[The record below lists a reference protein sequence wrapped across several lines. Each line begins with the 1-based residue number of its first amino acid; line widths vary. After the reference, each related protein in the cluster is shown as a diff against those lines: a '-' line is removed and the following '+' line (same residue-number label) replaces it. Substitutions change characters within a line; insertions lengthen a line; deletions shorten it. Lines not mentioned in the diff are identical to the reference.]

1 MSNIIELKKKPLPA
15 QQAKIQVIINLL
27 ELIEDLE
34 KKNDIEKLK
43 KSQTIRIKSKS
54 GKDYVLTITLV

>member
-1 MSNIIELKKKPLPA
+1 MSNIIELKKQPLPA
-15 QQAKIQVIINLL
+15 QQAKIQIIT
-27 ELIEDLE
+27 ELIELVESLE

-54 GKDYVLTITLV
+54 GKDFILTITLV

>member
-15 QQAKIQVIINLL
+15 QQAKIQIIT
-27 ELIEDLE
+27 ELIELVEDLE

>member
-1 MSNIIELKKKPLPA
+1 MSNIIELKKQPLPA
-15 QQAKIQVIINLL
+15 QQAKIQIIT
-27 ELIEDLE
+27 ELIELVESLE

>member
-1 MSNIIELKKKPLPA
+1 MSNIIELKKQPLPA
-15 QQAKIQVIINLL
+15 QQAKIQIIT
-27 ELIEDLE
+27 ELIELVESLE

-54 GKDYVLTITLV
+54 GKDYVLTITLL

>member
-15 QQAKIQVIINLL
+15 QQAKIQIIT
-27 ELIEDLE
+27 ELMELVESLE

-54 GKDYVLTITLV
+54 GKEYVFTITLL